1 MKMNRTGG
9 EGILFLCDEDLE
21 FLDIDP
27 AKVSD
32 GQFEDILDYLR
43 NHYNDGFSMVLA
55 EAAEYVLAHANKEK
69 GSDR

>member
-27 AKVSD
+27 KKVSD
-32 GQFEDILDYLR
+32 SEWEDILDYLR

-55 EAAEYVLAHANKEK
+55 EAAEYVLAHANKGK
-69 GSDR
+69 GE